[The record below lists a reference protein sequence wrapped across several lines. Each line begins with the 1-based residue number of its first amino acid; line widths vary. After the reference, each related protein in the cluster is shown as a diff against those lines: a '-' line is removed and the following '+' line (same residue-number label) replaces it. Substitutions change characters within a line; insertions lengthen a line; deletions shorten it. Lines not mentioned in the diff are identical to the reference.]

1 MAFIDEIK
9 FNVETGRGGD
19 GVVRWRQEKF
29 VPKGGPSGGDGGNG
43 GDVYAVATR
52 ELYHLEHYREKRNLR
67 AGDGEPG
74 GSKSLTGANGD
85 DLTLKFP
92 VGTVLT
98 DLERDISY
106 DLMDEKPILILK
118 GGRGGIGNERF
129 KSSINQTPMESTKG
143 YEGEGADFHAEL
155 RLIADVGL
163 VGYPNA
169 GKSSLLNSLTNAG
182 AKIGDYPFT
191 TLDPNLGSMYG
202 IIIADIPGLI
212 EGAAEGKGLGHKFL
226 RHIRRTKLLLHLVS
240 FENPNM
246 MKAYDSIRTELG
258 DFDPTLLEK
267 DELIVLSKTDMT
279 EPEKVEKEL
288 EKFSKLGKTVIAIT
302 LFEEESVKKLKKI
315 IEEKVKG

>member
-9 FNVETGRGGD
+9 FNVEAGRGGD

-267 DELIVLSKTDMT
+267 DE
-279 EPEKVEKEL
+279 
-288 EKFSKLGKTVIAIT
+288 
-302 LFEEESVKKLKKI
+302 
-315 IEEKVKG
+315 

>member
-9 FNVETGRGGD
+9 FNVEAGRGGD

-29 VPKGGPSGGDGGNG
+29 VPKGGPAGGDGGNG

-52 ELYHLEHYREKRNLR
+52 ELYHLEHYREKKNLK

-74 GSKSLTGANGD
+74 GSKSLTGANGE

-92 VGTVLT
+92 IGTVLT

-106 DLMDEKPILILK
+106 DLMDETPILILK

-143 YEGEGADFHAEL
+143 TEGESAEFHAEL

-267 DELIVLSKTDMT
+267 EEIIVLSKTDMT

-288 EKFSKLGKTVIAIT
+288 EKFSKLGKTVMAIT
-302 LFEEESVKKLKKI
+302 LFEENSVKKLKKI